1 MTTVC
6 DNLTNQLALEFA
18 WACTKLAEAQLRQ
31 AEKDSTAYRAAV
43 AAGRARIDD
52 VLDMYL
58 ETGRAGR

>member
-6 DNLTNQLALEFA
+6 DNLTDQLILEFA
-18 WACTKLAEAQLRQ
+18 WACTELAAVQLRQ
-31 AEKDSTAYRAAV
+31 AQKDSTAHRAAV

-58 ETGRAGR
+58 ETGWAGR